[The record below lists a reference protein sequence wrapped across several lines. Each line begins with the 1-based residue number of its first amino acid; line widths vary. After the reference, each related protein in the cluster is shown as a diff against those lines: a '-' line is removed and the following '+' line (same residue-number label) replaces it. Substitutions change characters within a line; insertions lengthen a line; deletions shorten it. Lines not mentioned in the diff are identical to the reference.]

1 MYRNQ
6 ICHQSFNA
14 WDAAADL
21 HAEYHHVTNQSLHLF
36 TLVWIC
42 LFLCGR
48 YKYAPWWFF
57 LKFPVEYTA
66 KRGYFYMLRILDV
79 LKELQD
85 EKKYI

>member
-36 TLVWIC
+36 TFSVNMFVSLWKI
-42 LFLCGR
+42 
-48 YKYAPWWFF
+48 
-57 LKFPVEYTA
+57 
-66 KRGYFYMLRILDV
+66 
-79 LKELQD
+79 
-85 EKKYI
+85 